1 MPYHFYEVVLIFG
14 VRIVGVVIYIRAIRP
29 IRVIRVPALC
39 DIFTSMKLW
48 QKILLS
54 IFGVFTFA
62 ALALPYLIPLPPQAN
77 LDPQALAP
85 ADGRFITANGIRTFI
100 QEFGPAEGEPVVLV
114 HGFGAS
120 TFTWRDNAPALAE
133 AGYRVLA
140 LDLVG
145 YGLSDKSFA
154 LDFSHPAQA
163 DFVAAVMETVGIK
176 RATLVGHSMGGSV
189 IGHLAQRHP
198 ERVAALVFVDGA
210 VREATANSGGGS
222 ILGIPVQL
230 GSLAEFPPFQRWG
243 RIALLYGLT
252 RERMAATQLTAY
264 YRKEIVTPAVE
275 EGYLQVQ
282 KIKDWDLALLGVLRD
297 SGRNALSQPLSTLT
311 APTLII
317 WGEQDSWVPLAR
329 GQALHAALPQS
340 EFVIIPNT
348 GHLPMEEDVA
358 AFNAALLGWLGKLK
372 TD

>member
-1 MPYHFYEVVLIFG
+1 
-14 VRIVGVVIYIRAIRP
+14 
-29 IRVIRVPALC
+29 
-39 DIFTSMKLW
+39 MKLW
-48 QKILLS
+48 QKILLF
-54 IFGVFTFA
+54 IFGVLAFV
-62 ALALPYLIPLPPQAN
+62 ALVLPYLIPLPPQEN
-77 LDPQALAP
+77 LDPQALAS
-85 ADGRFITANGIRTFI
+85 ADGRFITVNGTRTFI
-100 QEFGPAEGEPVVLV
+100 QESGPAEGEPVVLV

-120 TFTWRDNAPALAE
+120 TFTWRDNIPALAE

-140 LDLVG
+140 LDLIG
-145 YGLSDKSFA
+145 YGLSDKNFA

-163 DFVAAVMETVGIK
+163 DFVVAVMEAVGIES
-176 RATLVGHSMGGSV
+176 ATLVGHSMGGSV
-189 IGHLAQRHP
+189 IAHLAQRHP
-198 ERVAALVFVDGA
+198 ERVTALVFVDGA
-210 VREATANSGGGS
+210 VREASANSGGGS

-297 SGRNALSQPLSTLT
+297 SGRNVLAQPLSILT
-311 APTLII
+311 TPTLII

-340 EFVIIPNT
+340 ELIILPNT

>member
-1 MPYHFYEVVLIFG
+1 MQFVLRKG
-14 VRIVGVVIYIRAIRP
+14 
-29 IRVIRVPALC
+29 LC
-39 DIFTSMKLW
+39 DTFTSMKRW

-54 IFGVFTFA
+54 LFSLLAFS
-62 ALALPYLIPLPPQAN
+62 ALVLPYLIPLPPQAN
-77 LDPQALAP
+77 LDPQVLAP
-85 ADGRFITANGIRTFI
+85 AEGRFITVNGIRTFI
-100 QEFGPAEGEPVVLV
+100 QEFGPVDGEQVVLV

-120 TFTWRDNAPALAE
+120 TYTWRHNAPALAE

-145 YGLSDKSFA
+145 YGLSDKNFD

-163 DFVAAVMETVGIK
+163 DFVADVMEAVGLE

-189 IGHLAQRHP
+189 IGHVAQRHP

-210 VREATANSGGGS
+210 VREANSSGGGA

-230 GSLAEFPPFQRWG
+230 SSLAAFPPFQRWG

-252 RERMAATQLTAY
+252 RERMAGVQLTAY
-264 YRKEIVTPAVE
+264 YRKEVVTPEVE

-297 SGRNALSQPLSTLT
+297 SGRSALAQPLNTLT
-311 APTLII
+311 VPTLII
-317 WGEQDSWVPLAR
+317 WGEQDSWIPLAR
-329 GQALHAALPQS
+329 GEALHAALPQS
-340 EFVIIPNT
+340 ELIIIPNT

-358 AFNAALLGWLGKLK
+358 AFNSALLEWLRKLK